1 MRATIKVYRDV
12 DHSSSIY
19 YAVCTTRVFDIFVDS
34 VDEINLIS
42 ESIIKTVVTMKR
54 CDENRRFRADIEG
67 KFSLEES
74 KKIARHLSKILT
86 DEEKL
91 LIDHI
96 DVCGDDEKQSVDL
109 TIYQMPKKSDI
120 KDQGLLI

>member
-1 MRATIKVYRDV
+1 MRATINVYRDI
-12 DHSSSIY
+12 DKSSIY
-19 YAVCTTRVFDIFVDS
+19 NGICTTRVFDLFVDS
-34 VDEINLIS
+34 VEEIKLVS
-42 ESIIKTVVTMKR
+42 ESIIKTVINMKR
-54 CDENRRFRADIEG
+54 SDESKKFRADLEG

-74 KKIARHLSKILT
+74 KEIAKYLSNILS

-96 DVCGDDEKQSVDL
+96 DVIGADEKQSVDL

-120 KDQGLLI
+120 KD

>member
-1 MRATIKVYRDV
+1 MRATINVYRDI
-12 DHSSSIY
+12 DKSSIY
-19 YAVCTTRVFDIFVDS
+19 NGICTTRVFDVFVDS
-34 VDEINLIS
+34 VEEIKLIS
-42 ESIIKTVVTMKR
+42 ESIIKTVITMKR
-54 CDENRRFRADIEG
+54 CDENKKFRADIEG